1 MISSR
6 FRDVT
11 SHGGD
16 NVSQCPV
23 VLPAAYEY
31 LWNLPLPYV
40 IIFGIC
46 GVLALTTVIMYIET
60 VVFFFQHLYNWKP
73 KDKAKWVLAVYPIFS
88 VTCFISLIVPRSSNV
103 NDLVATCYLA
113 VCMYQFVVM
122 LIGHYGGA
130 KLMANK
136 LCGSFFNLNTSPC
149 CCCCRC
155 LPNPE
160 VTRKNIHAVQSLVIQ
175 YAILGPVVS
184 YSMAIVWADDDIYS
198 NPFTN
203 PATYMNLLNTIA
215 SLVAMWGLSVTF
227 RFSAPLL
234 QHTHVKPKFIC
245 MQFINV
251 FHNIQRFIISI
262 MIISGVFPCDDML
275 DSAAVGLRYHNIALI
290 IEVFVLWCIARHY
303 YRKISDIPI
312 EDQVY
317 VETCNIATNV
327 TGTLLR
333 DLDQSSN
340 RTITSFGPT
349 CARDIIKEEA
359 LAKALTMV
367 SGSSI
372 VSFSLDGSM
381 QNAYE
386 PFVGQKGNKREV
398 ATIATTTTPWTS
410 NVKQTR
416 LDRSRLTHSGDLPRP
431 PANYADQNR
440 EKLYTKRRQREQQT
454 QHTSSGPDRGL
465 VVDDVELRIKEGQ
478 STGLGQVLPG
488 DHQDKDGPNQM
499 SAEPSKPSRVE
510 DEEASGQKLRHSDV
524 PHSPLSRT
532 NKTGLENKPFVLL
545 TPGDESNVTGSTP
558 GGNKP
563 VPVARRRLKKT
574 PSSTDPSPQ
583 QQTLSVE
590 NEMDSVPISGKGMDV
605 GSQRRD

>member
-1 MISSR
+1 
-6 FRDVT
+6 
-11 SHGGD
+11 
-16 NVSQCPV
+16 
-23 VLPAAYEY
+23 
-31 LWNLPLPYV
+31 
-40 IIFGIC
+40 
-46 GVLALTTVIMYIET
+46 
-60 VVFFFQHLYNWKP
+60 
-73 KDKAKWVLAVYPIFS
+73 
-88 VTCFISLIVPRSSNV
+88 
-103 NDLVATCYLA
+103 
-113 VCMYQFVVM
+113 
-122 LIGHYGGA
+122 
-130 KLMANK
+130 
-136 LCGSFFNLNTSPC
+136 
-149 CCCCRC
+149 
-155 LPNPE
+155 
-160 VTRKNIHAVQSLVIQ
+160 
-175 YAILGPVVS
+175 
-184 YSMAIVWADDDIYS
+184 
-198 NPFTN
+198 
-203 PATYMNLLNTIA
+203 
-215 SLVAMWGLSVTF
+215 
-227 RFSAPLL
+227 
-234 QHTHVKPKFIC
+234 
-245 MQFINV
+245 
-251 FHNIQRFIISI
+251 
-262 MIISGVFPCDDML
+262 
-275 DSAAVGLRYHNIALI
+275 
-290 IEVFVLWCIARHY
+290 
-303 YRKISDIPI
+303 
-312 EDQVY
+312 
-317 VETCNIATNV
+317 
-327 TGTLLR
+327 
-333 DLDQSSN
+333 
-340 RTITSFGPT
+340 
-349 CARDIIKEEA
+349 
-359 LAKALTMV
+359 
-367 SGSSI
+367 

-398 ATIATTTTPWTS
+398 ATIATTTTTPWTS

-488 DHQDKDGPNQM
+488 DHQDKDDPNQM

-532 NKTGLENKPFVLL
+532 NKTGLKNKPFVLL